1 MAMRIKVGCKYVF
14 KFEKPCRAM
23 KKRNI
28 PISISIIISALKD
41 EIVLIFFLSRE
52 RFRSVKVVPE
62 VKAIAIK
69 VLEVII
75 ITKYDLFST
84 PNSRL

>member
-23 KKRNI
+23 KNRNI
-28 PISISIIISALKD
+28 PISISIIISVLKD

>member
-1 MAMRIKVGCKYVF
+1 MRIKVGCKYVF

-41 EIVLIFFLSRE
+41 EILLIFFLSRG

>member
-41 EIVLIFFLSRE
+41 EILLIFFLSRR

>member
-1 MAMRIKVGCKYVF
+1 MRIKVGCKYVF

-28 PISISIIISALKD
+28 PISISIIIKVLKD
-41 EIVLIFFLSRE
+41 EILLIFFLSRG

>member
-1 MAMRIKVGCKYVF
+1 MRIKVGCKYVF
-14 KFEKPCRAM
+14 KFENPCRAI

-28 PISISIIISALKD
+28 PISISIIINALKD
-41 EIVLIFFLSRE
+41 EILLIFFLSSG
-52 RFRSVKVVPE
+52 RFLSVNVVPE

-69 VLEVII
+69 VLDVII
-75 ITKYDLFST
+75 ITKYDLFNT

>member
-1 MAMRIKVGCKYVF
+1 MRIKVGCKYVF

-23 KKRNI
+23 KKRNS

-41 EIVLIFFLSRE
+41 EILLIFFLSRG

>member
-1 MAMRIKVGCKYVF
+1 MRIKVGCKYVF